1 MYRTMMLGQVD
12 EKLIGQSV
20 QLAGWVKTIRDHGGI
35 VFIDIRDKSGVVQ
48 LKTNDDS
55 LLTSLSKESVISAT
69 GKIVMRSQ
77 ETFNPAIK
85 SGKVEMEIESMQVL
99 SKAEHALPFE
109 IDESLKT
116 SEEVRLK
123 YRYLD
128 LRNSYMQKMLALR
141 DNVAFA
147 TRCFLRE
154 KGFTEVATPILTVP
168 AQKAQ
173 ETTWCQAVCTKANSM
188 LCLKRHNS
196 SNNCLCAAAWTN
208 IFKLHHAFVMKTQ
221 GQTDLQAI
229 SIK

>member
-1 MYRTMMLGQVD
+1 M
-12 EKLIGQSV
+12 
-20 QLAGWVKTIRDHGGI
+20 KTIRDHGGI

-168 AQKAQ
+168 SPEGARDYL
-173 ETTWCQAVCTKANSM
+173 VPS
-188 LCLKRHNS
+188 
-196 SNNCLCAAAWTN
+196 
-208 IFKLHHAFVMKTQ
+208 
-221 GQTDLQAI
+221 I
-229 SIK
+229 SIKSLSKPGATPACGGAPYWKAV